1 MMKQYLT
8 IKNLLTLFIMFV
20 FIQSLFF
27 KFTDS
32 FETIF
37 IFSKLGDW
45 SGLEWFGLYGAYIVG
60 TAELIASIIL
70 ITRFHAVG
78 AVMALGIMTG
88 AIFFHL
94 ATPLGVVQPA
104 FDEAGR
110 IIGDDAGG
118 LFIMACLVWLSA
130 LILAIK
136 DLRSPSSTL
145 LTLLKQIGIIKES

>member
-1 MMKQYLT
+1 MLKKYLT
-8 IKNLLTLFIMFV
+8 LNNLLTLFIMFV

-27 KFTDS
+27 KFSDS
-32 FETIF
+32 FETVF
-37 IFSKLGDW
+37 IFSTLGDW
-45 SGLEWFGLYGAYIVG
+45 SGLEWFGNYGAYMVG

-70 ITRFHAVG
+70 VTKFRAIG

-104 FDEAGR
+104 FDANGH

-130 LILAIK
+130 LVLVIR
-136 DLRSPSSTL
+136 DLRSQDSL
-145 LTLLKQIGIIKES
+145 LLSLLKQVGIIKEA